1 MWWSRSLSVINKTK
15 SSDIVNIFNAIQK
28 INKGQSVDNAVQS
41 FEEIKRS
48 FIFLT
53 VQEYYRRHLNTLEII
68 KKLSHKKSH
77 PDGIMII
84 QIAMVM
90 IFFSKKPEH
99 AVVNDAVEFSKSFK
113 ISGFVNA
120 LLRKILI
127 EKDNLLID
135 IQSIK
140 IDNDFKKQLIKIYSS
155 KKIHEY
161 IFETL
166 NEKPINYQ
174 VSYANNESSLY
185 DLRVS
190 TLKDFHDLKKNSW
203 VQDIGN
209 YECIRSIREI
219 VKNKKILDCCAAPGG
234 KSFLLSSFGCEVTSL
249 DNNKEQI
256 KKFYENT
263 NRLGLDLGIQE
274 ENFLD
279 FQTKEKFECILLDA
293 PCSSLGTFR
302 RNPDVSFKIKQMAL
316 KEKQLLQLKML
327 NQALSIISNNGVIIY
342 MVCSFHPVET
352 IEVIDKFLKKN
363 TDFDIIDLKSDKLLK
378 KNNGYFINPYSF
390 KDFGGSDSFF
400 ISALQR
406 NS

>member
-1 MWWSRSLSVINKTK
+1 MSVINKTK

-127 EKDNLLID
+127 EKDNLLKD

-155 KKIHEY
+155 KKIHDY

-166 NEKPINYQ
+166 DEKPVNYQ
-174 VSYANNESSLY
+174 VSYDDREDSLY

-190 TLKDFHDLKKNSW
+190 VLENFSDLKKKSW

-209 YECIRSIREI
+209 YECIKSIREI
-219 VKNKKILDCCAAPGG
+219 VKNKKVLDCCAAPGG
-234 KSFLLSSFGCEVTSL
+234 KSFLLSSFDCEVTSL

-256 KKFYENT
+256 NKFYENT
-263 NRLGLDLGIQE
+263 NRIGLSLDIYQKD
-274 ENFLD
+274 FLD
-279 FQTKEKFECILLDA
+279 FKPKEKLECVLLDA

-302 RNPDVSFKIKQMAL
+302 RNPDVAFKIKKL
-316 KEKQLLQLKML
+316 NLREKQALQLKML
-327 NQALSIISNNGVIIY
+327 NQASSVVSNNGLIIY
-342 MVCSFHPVET
+342 MVCSFHTIET

-400 ISALQR
+400 ISVLQR
-406 NS
+406 NI

>member
-99 AVVNDAVEFSKSFK
+99 AVVHDAVEFSKSFK

-127 EKDNLLID
+127 EKDNLLKD

-140 IDNDFKKQLIKIYSS
+140 IDNDLF
-155 KKIHEY
+155 H
-161 IFETL
+161 IFTRL
-166 NEKPINYQ
+166 Q
-174 VSYANNESSLY
+174 
-185 DLRVS
+185 
-190 TLKDFHDLKKNSW
+190 
-203 VQDIGN
+203 
-209 YECIRSIREI
+209 
-219 VKNKKILDCCAAPGG
+219 
-234 KSFLLSSFGCEVTSL
+234 KS
-249 DNNKEQI
+249 
-256 KKFYENT
+256 
-263 NRLGLDLGIQE
+263 
-274 ENFLD
+274 
-279 FQTKEKFECILLDA
+279 
-293 PCSSLGTFR
+293 
-302 RNPDVSFKIKQMAL
+302 
-316 KEKQLLQLKML
+316 
-327 NQALSIISNNGVIIY
+327 
-342 MVCSFHPVET
+342 
-352 IEVIDKFLKKN
+352 
-363 TDFDIIDLKSDKLLK
+363 
-378 KNNGYFINPYSF
+378 
-390 KDFGGSDSFF
+390 
-400 ISALQR
+400 
-406 NS
+406 

>member
-1 MWWSRSLSVINKTK
+1 M
-15 SSDIVNIFNAIQK
+15 
-28 INKGQSVDNAVQS
+28 
-41 FEEIKRS
+41 
-48 FIFLT
+48 
-53 VQEYYRRHLNTLEII
+53 
-68 KKLSHKKSH
+68 
-77 PDGIMII
+77 
-84 QIAMVM
+84 
-90 IFFSKKPEH
+90 
-99 AVVNDAVEFSKSFK
+99 
-113 ISGFVNA
+113 
-120 LLRKILI
+120 
-127 EKDNLLID
+127 
-135 IQSIK
+135 
-140 IDNDFKKQLIKIYSS
+140 
-155 KKIHEY
+155 
-161 IFETL
+161 
-166 NEKPINYQ
+166 
-174 VSYANNESSLY
+174 
-185 DLRVS
+185 
-190 TLKDFHDLKKNSW
+190 
-203 VQDIGN
+203 
-209 YECIRSIREI
+209 
-219 VKNKKILDCCAAPGG
+219 
-234 KSFLLSSFGCEVTSL
+234 TSL

-363 TDFDIIDLKSDKLLK
+363 TDFNTINLKSDKLLK